1 MAGIAIMSQTELLL
15 VVLAAT
21 AVAEVLSDII
31 QITSF
36 KLTHKRV
43 FKMAPFHTHF
53 EQAGWHETTVLTRF
67 WIASG
72 LSVAF
77 GLGVF
82 YAEFI
87 SHGLK

>member
-1 MAGIAIMSQTELLL
+1 
-15 VVLAAT
+15 
-21 AVAEVLSDII
+21 
-31 QITSF
+31 
-36 KLTHKRV
+36 
-43 FKMAPFHTHF
+43 MAPFHTHF
-53 EQAGWHETTVLTRF
+53 EQAGWREETVITRF